1 MDLHSLAGMSP
12 FWPAQSWTN
21 KSSLWGL
28 YFVLDGKDSTHDN
41 HLTQSLSSGTRDFP
55 YLLSSSHS
63 LGHSP
68 TCNNIPG
75 KQKTYG
81 LLSCILCMCYFPS
94 VGSYSPHRPIS
105 YTSSIK
111 DLLKPLVFTCLN
123 IFTFKQLSCVFHGTR
138 VLLLKAIRKCS
149 CFTLVNQ
156 PSGNVSEF
164 TGMSATCFRRCNS
177 SIPTSQECFNLFP
190 HLVPAL
196 YCSWVPGQQCHREL
210 LSLYFAT
217 KWLLSIQTLKA
228 RYKLSQRA
236 IGKEVI
242 KIIMMIKL
250 RTLPQKK
257 MCFRWHCK
265 SFFLT

>member
-1 MDLHSLAGMSP
+1 MVKTAHVTITWHRAFHLGQEIFLISFPQAIALAIVPLATTYQGSRRPMG
-12 FWPAQSWTN
+12 SWVA
-21 KSSLWGL
+21 S
-28 YFVLDGKDSTHDN
+28 YACVIF
-41 HLTQSLSSGTRDFP
+41 HLLEAI
-55 YLLSSSHS
+55 H
-63 LGHSP
+63 
-68 TCNNIPG
+68 
-75 KQKTYG
+75 
-81 LLSCILCMCYFPS
+81 
-94 VGSYSPHRPIS
+94 HRPIS

-164 TGMSATCFRRCNS
+164 TGMSATCFGRCNS

-190 HLVPAL
+190 HLVPPL

-242 KIIMMIKL
+242 KIIMMITL
-250 RTLPQKK
+250 RTPPQKK